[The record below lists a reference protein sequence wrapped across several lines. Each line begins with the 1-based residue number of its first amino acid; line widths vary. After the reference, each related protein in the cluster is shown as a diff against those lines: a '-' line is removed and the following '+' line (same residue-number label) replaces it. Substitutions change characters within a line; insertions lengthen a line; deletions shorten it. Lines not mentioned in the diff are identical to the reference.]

1 MTFVTEQEESNAFLE
16 LLVMLAAMLQ
26 IRLQEGAI
34 FYNNNS
40 NIDFLC
46 FITLFS

>member
-1 MTFVTEQEESNAFLE
+1 MGFPTEWEESNAFLE
-16 LLVMLAAMLQ
+16 LLGMLAAMPQ
-26 IRLQEGAI
+26 IRLPGGAI

>member
-1 MTFVTEQEESNAFLE
+1 MVFLMKWEESNAFLE
-16 LLVMLAAMLQ
+16 LLVMLVAMPQ
-26 IRLQEGAI
+26 IRLPVGAI

-40 NIDFLC
+40 NIDFLS

>member
-1 MTFVTEQEESNAFLE
+1 MEQEESNAFLE
-16 LLVMLAAMLQ
+16 LLVMLAVMLQ
-26 IRLQEGAI
+26 IRLPVGAI